1 MKYLIWGIGE
11 RLKRNIDRV
20 SRDCI
25 VGFVDKKAQNDA
37 AEYYGKPVFSPDSIK
52 GHIVDGVVV
61 SSDKYFDEIA
71 RECIFELGIDC
82 KKILRLDFL
91 LQQEGK
97 DSGYPKMQMAN
108 HEVME
113 FIFGS
118 ERAGIVKNWL
128 GAEHI
133 KEQPANNVINCHGYI
148 FPVDMTMPSLHV
160 YQVTH
165 KLFQPIGNQGYVPI
179 GVGHGT
185 LPYIRDHTGNNIA
198 KYNSL
203 INECTALYWIWQN
216 GIGEYIGLNHYRRVF
231 ESEINIGWPLQDV
244 EAFILLHKYDVIVA
258 RAVAFQGYSVAAML
272 SVEICKEAFEASW
285 KELNLI
291 FETKSVDEKL
301 AFQKVMEESIIFPCN
316 MFITKRTRMNEY
328 CEWLFPILFQLI
340 DRVEVKEEWDTY
352 SKRVIGFW
360 AERLFTVWLYF
371 SGYLVKQL
379 PVLTI
384 GDEEPYGK

>member
-1 MKYLIWGIGE
+1 M
-11 RLKRNIDRV
+11 
-20 SRDCI
+20 
-25 VGFVDKKAQNDA
+25 
-37 AEYYGKPVFSPDSIK
+37 
-52 GHIVDGVVV
+52 
-61 SSDKYFDEIA
+61 
-71 RECIFELGIDC
+71 
-82 KKILRLDFL
+82 
-91 LQQEGK
+91 
-97 DSGYPKMQMAN
+97 
-108 HEVME
+108 
-113 FIFGS
+113 
-118 ERAGIVKNWL
+118 
-128 GAEHI
+128 
-133 KEQPANNVINCHGYI
+133 
-148 FPVDMTMPSLHV
+148 
-160 YQVTH
+160 
-165 KLFQPIGNQGYVPI
+165 PI

-216 GIGEYIGLNHYRRVF
+216 GTEEYIGLNHYRRVF

-244 EAFILLHKYDVIVA
+244 EAFVLLHKYDVIVA
-258 RAVAFQGYSVAAML
+258 KAVAFQGYSVASML

-360 AERLFTVWLYF
+360 AERLFTVWLYY

-379 PVLTI
+379 PVLAI
-384 GDEEPYGK
+384 GDERPYGK

>member
-20 SRDCI
+20 NRECI

-37 AEYYGKPVFSPDSIK
+37 AEYYGKPLLSPDCIK
-52 GHIVDGVVV
+52 GHIFDGVVI

-71 RECIFELGIDC
+71 RECIFEWGIDC
-82 KKILRLDFL
+82 KKILTLDFL
-91 LQQEGK
+91 LQQERK
-97 DSGYPKMQMAN
+97 DSGHPKMQMVYR
-108 HEVME
+108 EVME
-113 FIFGS
+113 FIFGR
-118 ERAGIVKNWL
+118 ERASVIRNWL
-128 GAEHI
+128 DAEHI
-133 KEQPANNVINCHGYI
+133 KEQPANIVINCHGYI
-148 FPVDMTMPSLHV
+148 FPVDMAIPSLHI

-198 KYNSL
+198 EYNSL

-216 GIGEYIGLNHYRRVF
+216 GTEEYIGLNHYRRVF

-258 RAVAFQGYSVAAML
+258 KAVAFRDYSVASML
-272 SVEICKEAFEASW
+272 GVEICKEAFEASW

-360 AERLFTVWLYF
+360 AERLFTVWLYY

-379 PVLTI
+379 PVLAI
-384 GDEEPYGK
+384 GDERPYGK